1 MKSTGLFDNPLRWGA
16 ERAEEVV
23 EGVFDW
29 ANERT
34 VRLAVTGLSRAG
46 KTIFTTALV
55 HNLIRFPARRQILP
69 AIADLD
75 NIISVIERP
84 QPDPELATFPYL
96 ANLAALTADPPRWPP
111 STDQLSEIRIELHY
125 QPSSWLR
132 RQINRQAVLN
142 IDIVDYPGEW
152 LLDLPLLEMSFA
164 AWSAKMLSLAE
175 HEPRRSL
182 GAAWRAA
189 LAAAKPGEPA
199 EEAEIRRL
207 SALYRDYLKASA
219 EPSLGLTLIQPG
231 RFITPGH
238 WDLEAPALNFCPL
251 PAPGAAEPGR
261 RSLYAIMAGR
271 YEVYRRRV
279 VGEFY
284 EKHFK
289 DFDRQIVLVDLLRS
303 LKAGPDAFEEA
314 RETMSMILA
323 SFEHGRS
330 GLLAR
335 LGLPWVRHRIG
346 RVLFAASK
354 ADHVSRSQQG
364 NLESLL
370 QDLLDRAGREIKAK
384 TIETKVLALSAMRCT
399 ADRIAEA
406 DGHRL
411 SVVVGI
417 PVGADHERALWTGE
431 VPDRMPSRSDW
442 HEEDYRFIDFLPKRL
457 APGAPQGFDHIR
469 LDEAIRYLIGDR
481 LS

>member
-1 MKSTGLFDNPLRWGA
+1 MNIIDDALRWSA
-16 ERAEEVV
+16 ERAEEAV
-23 EGVFDW
+23 EGVLDW
-29 ANERT
+29 VNERT
-34 VRLAVTGLSRAG
+34 VRLAVTGLSRSG

-55 HNLIRFPARRQILP
+55 HNLIRLPGNPHILP
-69 AIADLD
+69 ALADCD
-75 NIISVIERP
+75 NIISVVERP

-96 ANLAALTADPPRWPP
+96 ANLAALTDDPPRWPS

-125 QPSSWLR
+125 TPASWLR
-132 RQINRQAVLN
+132 RRVNRRAVLN

-152 LLDLPLLEMSFA
+152 LLDLPLLAQSYDT
-164 AWSAKMLSLAE
+164 WSASMLGLAE
-175 HEPRRSL
+175 REPRRGL
-182 GAAWRAA
+182 ATQWLAA
-189 LAAAKPGEPA
+189 LAATAPAGPPA
-199 EEAEIRRL
+199 ESEIRRL
-207 SALYRDYLKASA
+207 SELYREYLKASA
-219 EPSLGLTLIQPG
+219 ESSLGLTLIQPG
-231 RFITPGH
+231 RFLSPGH
-238 WDLEAPALNFCPL
+238 WDLQAPALNFCPMR
-251 PAPGAAEPGR
+251 PPGGALR
-261 RSLYAIMAGR
+261 RQSLYAAMASR
-271 YEVYRRRV
+271 YEIYRSRI

-303 LKAGPDAFEEA
+303 LKAGPAAFEEA
-314 RETMSMILA
+314 RTTMATILD

-335 LGLPWVRHRIG
+335 IGLPWARHRID

-370 QDLLDRAGREIKAK
+370 RDLLDRAGREVKAK
-384 TIETKVLALSAMRCT
+384 ALETRVLALSALRCT

-411 SVVVGI
+411 SVVVGV
-417 PVGADHERALWTGE
+417 PVGASQERVLWTGE
-431 VPDRMPSRSDW
+431 VPDRMPSPQDW
-442 HEEDYRFIDFLPKRL
+442 HPQDYRFIDFLPRRL
-457 APGAPQGFDHIR
+457 PAGAPHGFPHIR